1 MRGTDIMRRTRIFI
15 AMAGGI
21 LLLSACGNTKKAAR
35 AGRTLPDTIPI
46 MYTETE
52 AEEFHNTPIDPLC
65 DEFEDVYHINIWDA
79 EQTGIGRPYG
89 VCAVGDAIYVCDF
102 DGSCVVELD
111 KSGNRVASYG
121 EYGEGEGQFRNPT
134 AIIRHDGLVYVL
146 DQGNNRVQVF
156 DGEMNYLRQVVYG
169 GRAFSENV
177 YFQDMAIDEDGTI
190 YLSVWESSDI
200 RTAVYYI
207 SEDGN
212 TNPIMPRIG
221 GVLAEYEGDVYAMNA
236 YWYYQDY
243 VKLPERDG
251 KVKGFVAGRG
261 GPCFFL
267 GCGVDGLDQLAEL
280 PYGYNPADF
289 CIADK
294 IVYAISVRM
303 NGHGSDVQINRFS
316 MRGELDSAVYIC
328 ETPERDGSNIL
339 NEPLEYPW
347 YLDVVDGDHIYAVDS
362 LWKTVYYFEKK

>member
-1 MRGTDIMRRTRIFI
+1 MRGTDIMRRTWILM
-15 AMAGGI
+15 AMAACI

-46 MYTETE
+46 MYTESE

-339 NEPLEYPW
+339 NEPLDYPW
-347 YLDVVDGDHIYAVDS
+347 YLDVVDDDHIYAVDS